1 MFRGDTS
8 QLRRVKIY
16 NHSIKS
22 GLVNAK
28 VHLLSYKRAS
38 RPHDQWSLHGWFV
51 LEHDFFFLGDM
62 LLFRGEV
69 SAFHLFQFHCESSG
83 TAISWLMMLVGA
95 VCNTAIFL
103 DTFLFVAISRWCN
116 QKTYCGACCIWNGIT
131 YYNCWFLH
139 QCPRNPHPEI
149 TGFDRW
155 LWIPHVPFIVP
166 QCYRKH
172 PQNKVMYVTSS
183 NIAMAVKRPF
193 FSSNQFLRLLI
204 M

>member
-116 QKTYCGACCIWNGIT
+116 QKNILWCMLHLKWND
-131 YYNCWFLH
+131 YNCWFLH
-139 QCPRNPHPEI
+139 QSAQSTPGNNRGLIDDCEP
-149 TGFDRW
+149 
-155 LWIPHVPFIVP
+155 PHVPFITP